1 MDSKKIAA
9 LLTSVEKG
17 SLTAAASDLGY
28 TQSGLTHMMNALEDE
43 LGLNLL
49 VRNKN
54 GVHLS
59 PAGQALHP
67 YMRTL
72 VDASD
77 ALEQEAE
84 RLRQRNYS
92 TLRLGAYSSVAASW
106 LPLILA
112 EFRRVDPDI
121 DVTIEVG
128 GILDIYNKIK
138 SDQLDCAIVSYHE
151 PLCQGLSY
159 VMLREDP
166 LVAVL
171 PEDYPLTESAFPVKL
186 FAESEFLM
194 PSFGFDMD
202 INPLLTKSLGKNV
215 ARIRY
220 TNLSDDAIV
229 SMVAHNLGVSILS
242 ELIMQNISNSVR
254 VLPLDPPASRKLG
267 IAMSERQQYDKN
279 IKRFIRCAKS
289 VLAEIYKEEK
299 NTAAV

>member
-59 PAGQALHP
+59 PAGQALQP
-67 YMRTL
+67 FMRSL
-72 VDASD
+72 LDASE
-77 ALEQEAE
+77 ALELEAE
-84 RLRQRNYS
+84 RLRQHSYS

-112 EFRRVDPDI
+112 EFRRMDPDI

-128 GILDIYNKIK
+128 GILDIYNKLK
-138 SDQLDCAIVSYHE
+138 SDQLDCAIVSFHE

-171 PEDYPLTESAFPVKL
+171 PEDHPLTEAAFPIRN
-186 FAESEFLM
+186 FADSEFLM
-194 PSFGFDMD
+194 PSYGFDMD
-202 INPLLTKSLGKNV
+202 ISPLLTRNLGKNV
-215 ARIRY
+215 PRIRY
-220 TNLSDDAIV
+220 TNLSDEAIV
-229 SMVAHNLGVSILS
+229 SMVAHGLGVSILS
-242 ELIMQNISNSVR
+242 ELIMQNISNNVR

-279 IKRFIRCAKS
+279 IKRFIRCAKT
-289 VLAEIYKEEK
+289 VLEEIYKEDI
-299 NTAAV
+299 ASSAV

>member
-1 MDSKKIAA
+1 
-9 LLTSVEKG
+9 
-17 SLTAAASDLGY
+17 
-28 TQSGLTHMMNALEDE
+28 MNALEDE

-77 ALEQEAE
+77 TLEQEAE

-128 GILDIYNKIK
+128 GILDI
-138 SDQLDCAIVSYHE
+138 
-151 PLCQGLSY
+151 
-159 VMLREDP
+159 
-166 LVAVL
+166 
-171 PEDYPLTESAFPVKL
+171 
-186 FAESEFLM
+186 
-194 PSFGFDMD
+194 
-202 INPLLTKSLGKNV
+202 
-215 ARIRY
+215 
-220 TNLSDDAIV
+220 
-229 SMVAHNLGVSILS
+229 
-242 ELIMQNISNSVR
+242 
-254 VLPLDPPASRKLG
+254 
-267 IAMSERQQYDKN
+267 
-279 IKRFIRCAKS
+279 
-289 VLAEIYKEEK
+289 
-299 NTAAV
+299 